1 MLANYEKRIERE
13 GFKLIAGVDEAGRG
27 PLAGPVVA
35 SAVILK
41 KFKFKAEVRDSK
53 KLSARQREIA
63 YEEILKKSIFSVGVI
78 SHKLIDRL
86 NIRQATIMA
95 MKRAVLN
102 LSVLPDYLLVDGRV
116 SIKLSL
122 KSESIIKGDTKI
134 LSIACASIVA
144 KVTRDRI
151 MQKYHKSFPDYG
163 FNKHKGYGTREHL
176 RALKELGPCR
186 IHRFSFK
193 PLLTHK

>member
-1 MLANYEKRIERE
+1 LLANYEKRIERE